1 MSLPRLRVVDR
12 LPAHLDRVAVLCGAG
27 AAMPDPALAEGPAA
41 TLRELARTRGWA
53 GRLGQRLESLSPGGA
68 AVELAGLGPLAE
80 LPDAKL
86 RAELA
91 AAVARAGRSGA
102 RRLGI
107 VLPSLGAAGAE
118 ALAERLAR
126 TAALAPYR
134 FERFR
139 RPSAETGGV
148 EEVLLAAAGSL
159 ATAWRAGVRTGTAV
173 AAAVAWTRDLANSP
187 PNEATPAWIAARARE
202 LARRTGARA
211 TVLGPAEMGRRG
223 MGGILA
229 VGGGSAHPPRMVR
242 VAWGARG
249 PKVALVGK
257 GVTFDSGGLSIKP
270 AAAMDEMKWDKCG
283 ACAVLGVLH
292 AAAELAL
299 PVRLRLYLPLAENM
313 LGSAA
318 YRPGDIVRCAN
329 GKTVEI
335 LNTDAE
341 GRLIVADALSWAT
354 AEKPDA
360 LLELSTLTGACVVA
374 LGQGTAG
381 LFTPDDG
388 LAASLLAAAD
398 ASGERLW
405 RLPLWPEFA
414 EEMQGAHADLRNV
427 AGRWGGASTAA
438 AFLSEFT
445 GGVSRWAHLD
455 IAGPAYVGGEDR
467 ERRGATGY
475 GVATIVHWLSGLD
488 RQGATRRKE
497 R

>member
-1 MSLPRLRVVDR
+1 MNVPRLRVSRR
-12 LPAHLDRVAVLCGAG
+12 LPGSLDRVTVFSGAG
-27 AAMPDPALAEGPAA
+27 GELPTEPLAPGTAS
-41 TLRELARTRGWA
+41 TLRELARGPGWS
-53 GRLGQRLESLSPGGA
+53 GRLGQRFERLSAGGTV
-68 AVELAGLGPLAE
+68 VELAGLGA
-80 LPDAKL
+80 LPDLEEAKL
-86 RAELA
+86 RAEIA
-91 AAVARAGRSGA
+91 AAVERAGRAGA

-107 VLPSLGAAGAE
+107 VLPAIGDGEGPTAEPIARAA
-118 ALAERLAR
+118 ALAE
-126 TAALAPYR
+126 YR

-139 RPSAETGGV
+139 QPAGD
-148 EEVLLAAAGSL
+148 AGSL
-159 ATAWRAGVRTGTAV
+159 EEILFVPAAHAGTAWRDGVRTAAAV
-173 AAAVAWTRDLANSP
+173 AGAVAWTRDLANSP
-187 PNEATPAWIAARARE
+187 PNEATPAWIAARARD

-211 TVLGPAEMGRRG
+211 TVLGPAEMRRRG

-242 VAWGARG
+242 LAWGSQG

-257 GVTFDSGGLSIKP
+257 GVTFDSGGISIKP

-283 ACAVLGVLH
+283 ACTVLGVLH
-292 AAAELAL
+292 AAAALELR
-299 PVRLRLYLPLAENM
+299 VRLRLYLPLAENM
-313 LGSAA
+313 LGAAA

-374 LGQGTAG
+374 LGQGAAG

-388 LAASLLAAAD
+388 LAGSLLAAAE

-405 RLPLWPEFA
+405 RLPLWPEFV
-414 EEMQGAHADLRNV
+414 EEMKGAHADLRNV

-438 AFLSEFT
+438 AFLSQFM
-445 GGVSRWAHLD
+445 GGVARWAHLD

-467 ERRGATGY
+467 ARRGATGY
-475 GVATIVHWLSGLD
+475 GVATVVRWLSGIG
-488 RQGATRRKE
+488 REGASRRA

>member
-1 MSLPRLRVVDR
+1 MNLPRVRISQR
-12 LPAHLDRVAVLCGAG
+12 LPDSLERVTVFSAAGGALP
-27 AAMPDPALAEGPAA
+27 AEALAPEIAS
-41 TLRELARTRGWA
+41 TLRQLAREAGWT
-53 GRLGQRLESLSPGGA
+53 GRPGQRLERLSPGGT
-68 AVELAGLGPLAE
+68 AVELAGLGPLRDLA
-80 LPDAKL
+80 DAKL
-86 RAELA
+86 PAEIS
-91 AAVARAGRSGA
+91 AAVARAGRAGA

-107 VLPSLGAAGAE
+107 VLPALGDGE
-118 ALAERLAR
+118 ALAAERIAR
-126 TAALAPYR
+126 AAALAQYR

-139 RPSAETGGV
+139 TPSAESVRV
-148 EEVLLAAAGSL
+148 EEIRLLPSGATLAVWRDGARTAA
-159 ATAWRAGVRTGTAV
+159 AV

-211 TVLGPAEMGRRG
+211 TVLGPREMRRRG

-242 VAWGARG
+242 LSWGSRG

-257 GVTFDSGGLSIKP
+257 GVTFDSGGISIKP

-283 ACAVLGVLH
+283 ACAALGVLH
-292 AAAELAL
+292 AAAALQL
-299 PVRLRLYLPLAENM
+299 PVRLRVYLPLAENM
-313 LGSAA
+313 LGAAA

-329 GKTVEI
+329 GKTVEV

-341 GRLIVADALSWAT
+341 GRLIVADAMSWAT
-354 AEKPDA
+354 AGKPDA
-360 LLELSTLTGACVVA
+360 LVELSTLTGACVVA
-374 LGQGTAG
+374 LGQATAG

-388 LAASLLAAAD
+388 LAEALLAAAE

-405 RLPLWPEFA
+405 RLPLWPEFL
-414 EEMQGAHADLRNV
+414 EEMRGAHADLRNV

-438 AFLSEFT
+438 AFLSQFAGDLT
-445 GGVSRWAHLD
+445 RWAHLD

-475 GVATIVHWLSGLD
+475 GVATVVRWLAGFG
-488 RQGATRRKE
+488 REGAFRRA